1 MDRRRWW
8 ILSTVSLGTFMATL
22 DGSIVNVSLPS
33 IRAAFGIDLAAVEWI
48 VVAYLLVVGATL
60 LPFGRLGEVL
70 SFRTVYLAGFAVFT
84 IASVLCGAA
93 PTALALIIFRAV
105 QGAGAAMIMAMGP
118 AIVARTFPPGERGRA
133 LGINAISVSIGLT
146 VGPALGGLLTE
157 LGSWRA
163 IFLVNLPVGI
173 FAIAWSARVLAAEDR
188 RGRPAF
194 DIPGAAAAAG
204 SLFAML
210 LALTEGETWGWASPA
225 IVGLLGVSIALG
237 VAFVA
242 IERRS
247 ASPMLDLSLFG
258 IRAFSAGLASVICAY
273 VGLITVTFLLPF
285 LLQGGDRFSPVEI
298 GLLLT
303 PIPLTTAFVAP
314 FAGTLSDRI
323 GSRLPA
329 SLGLA
334 LMAVGIASLTQLAP
348 GFGVPDLVVRLVL
361 VGVGQGLFTSP
372 NSAAVLGAIPRARMG
387 TASGTVAETRVVGQ
401 ALGIAM
407 SGAIVAIRA
416 SAHAV
421 TGGGG
426 ATGSLAQG
434 LAIRDA
440 FAAAAVICCAGIF
453 TSLVRG
459 GKPRVAG
466 VVGQPAG
473 GTGGSPAGNGP
484 RPGPLGT
491 AGPPTPSRRPPDGAS
506 PPGPVEGEPADG

>member
-33 IRAAFGIDLAAVEWI
+33 IRAAFGIDLPAVEWI

-118 AIVARTFPPGERGRA
+118 AIVARTFPQGERGRA

-146 VGPALGGLLTE
+146 VGPALGGLLTQ

-173 FAIAWSARVLAAEDR
+173 FAIAWSARVLAVEDR

-334 LMAVGIASLTQLAP
+334 IMARRHRVAHPARAGIQRPRPRRAAGARGRGTGPLHESEQRGGPRGDPAGADGNRVGHGRRDAGRRPGARDRDERGDRRDPGKRPCGHRGRGRDRQPGPGPRDPRRIRRGRRDLLRGDLHEPRPRREAARGRRRGPARRRDRRIARRERPETGAARQRGPADA
-348 GFGVPDLVVRLVL
+348 VP
-361 VGVGQGLFTSP
+361 P
-372 NSAAVLGAIPRARMG
+372 
-387 TASGTVAETRVVGQ
+387 
-401 ALGIAM
+401 
-407 SGAIVAIRA
+407 
-416 SAHAV
+416 
-421 TGGGG
+421 
-426 ATGSLAQG
+426 ATG
-434 LAIRDA
+434 R
-440 FAAAAVICCAGIF
+440 
-453 TSLVRG
+453 RE
-459 GKPRVAG
+459 
-466 VVGQPAG
+466 PAG
-473 GTGGSPAGNGP
+473 SCRG
-484 RPGPLGT
+484 
-491 AGPPTPSRRPPDGAS
+491 
-506 PPGPVEGEPADG
+506 